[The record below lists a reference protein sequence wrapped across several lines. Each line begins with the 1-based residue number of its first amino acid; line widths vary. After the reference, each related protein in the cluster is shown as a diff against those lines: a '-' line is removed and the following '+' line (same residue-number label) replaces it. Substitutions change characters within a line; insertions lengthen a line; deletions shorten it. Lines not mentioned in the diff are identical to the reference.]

1 MDPQITSI
9 GLLGLIATLGIAFW
23 YLQKI
28 SMPDGT
34 QRHSRFGTPI
44 LEQYSVDLT
53 KMAERG
59 ELDPV
64 VGRDKEVHRVIQIL
78 SRRTKNNPVLIGPSG
93 IGKTAIVEALAQ
105 RIVSK
110 EVPSVIQNK
119 RVLSL
124 DLGSLVAG
132 TKYRGEFEKRLKGLT
147 DEIVRSNRSIILFID
162 ELHTLAEAGE
172 ATGAIDAANIL
183 KPPLARGLLQAVGAT
198 TQKEYQAYIEN
209 DLTLERRFQPIHI
222 SEPSAAETVRILS
235 GIRQKYEQH
244 HGVMITDEAIRSAVT
259 LSGKCLRDRY
269 YPDKAIDL
277 MDEACAK
284 VQLDALDNKKL
295 SSQKLTVLKK
305 DIVAVVAEWK
315 DNLVCYVPRKHHTQS
330 PTRNVRLSS

>member
-1 MDPQITSI
+1 MDPQATSI
-9 GLLGLIATLGIAFW
+9 GLLGLIAALGFAFW

-28 SMPDGT
+28 STPDGM
-34 QRHSRFGTPI
+34 RHRSRFGTPI
-44 LEQYSVDLT
+44 LEQYAVDLT
-53 KMAERG
+53 EMAKRG

-110 EVPSVIQNK
+110 EVPGVIQKK

-147 DEIVRSNRSIILFID
+147 DEIIRSNRSIILFID

-222 SEPSAAETVRILS
+222 NEPSASETVRILS

-244 HGVMITDEAIRSAVT
+244 HGVQITDEAIRAAVT
-259 LSGKCLRDRY
+259 LSGRCLRDRY

-284 VQLDALDNKKL
+284 VQLDTLNKKP
-295 SSQKLTVLKK
+295 SPAKKLTVQKK
-305 DIVAVVAEWK
+305 DIIAVVAEWK
-315 DNLVCYVPRKHHTQS
+315 DNLVCYVPRQHHTQS
-330 PTRNVRLSS
+330 PTRPRNSRT

>member
-1 MDPQITSI
+1 MDPQSYSI
-9 GLLGLIATLGIAFW
+9 GLLGLIATLGFAFW
-23 YLQKI
+23 HLQRV
-28 SMPDGT
+28 SSPNGT
-34 QRHSRFGTPI
+34 WRPRKFGTPI
-44 LEQYSVDLT
+44 LEQYSIDLT
-53 KMAERG
+53 AMAKRG

-64 VGRDKEVHRVIQIL
+64 IGRDQEVHRVIQIL

-93 IGKTAIVEALAQ
+93 IGKTAVVEALAQ
-105 RIVSK
+105 RIVAK

-147 DEIVRSNRSIILFID
+147 DEIIRSNRSVILFID

-222 SEPSAAETVRILS
+222 LEPSVNETINILK

-244 HGVMITDEAIRSAVT
+244 HGVQITDEAIRAAVT
-259 LSGKCLRDRY
+259 LSGRCLRDRY

-284 VQLDALDNKKL
+284 VQLDHLDMLRGSNKKP
-295 SSQKLTVLKK
+295 VVRKK
-305 DIVAVVAEWK
+305 DIIAIVQEWK
-315 DNLVCYVPRKHHTQS
+315 DNLVCYVPRKNHHRS
-330 PTRNVRLSS
+330 PIRESS